1 MMNRVSKELQ
11 EVWDIKDACYEEV
24 KDLPLLDALEKRL
37 TDSMK
42 TIIEMGIEL
51 SKDKKIILK

>member
-1 MMNRVSKELQ
+1 MMNKISKELQ

-37 TDSMK
+37 SDSMK
-42 TIIEMGIEL
+42 SVKEL
-51 SKDKKIILK
+51 NINFKNV